1 MLDSIKKTLLTGLG
15 AAVVTKDKVQ
25 ASLEDLVRQG
35 KLSTE
40 DARAA
45 AERIVKQGKREF
57 EDASG
62 QLHAKVNDLLT
73 HSDRK
78 SQARIDELEARIRAL
93 ERQPAQTTAAPK
105 AAKAPRRP
113 TKS

>member
-1 MLDSIKKTLLTGLG
+1 MLDTIKKTLLSGLG

-25 ASLEDLVRQG
+25 ASLEELVRQG
-35 KLSTE
+35 KLSAE
-40 DARAA
+40 DARTA
-45 AERIVKQGKREF
+45 AERIVKQGRREF
-57 EDASG
+57 DDASG
-62 QLHAKVNDLLT
+62 QLHQKVNDLLT

-93 ERQPAQTTAAPK
+93 ERKPAKAPA
-105 AAKAPRRP
+105 AAKPPRRP